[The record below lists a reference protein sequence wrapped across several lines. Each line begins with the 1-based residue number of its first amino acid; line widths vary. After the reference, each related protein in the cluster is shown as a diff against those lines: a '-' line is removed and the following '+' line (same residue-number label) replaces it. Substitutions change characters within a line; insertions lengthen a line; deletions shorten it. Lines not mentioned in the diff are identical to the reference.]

1 MRGGTDLYIIQMD
14 QTGDF
19 KVGRSDD
26 VNRRLGE
33 LQTAC
38 PHKLR
43 VILEAPGL
51 GHLERTIHRT
61 LKEYRCRY
69 GKGEWFRET
78 GFGQIPDNIYN
89 MLSVDILEE
98 GDWWRRR
105 R

>member
-1 MRGGTDLYIIQMD
+1 MAV
-14 QTGDF
+14 TGDF
-19 KVGRSDD
+19 KVGRSND

-51 GHLERTIHRT
+51 GHLERRVHQSLR
-61 LKEYRCRY
+61 EYRCRY

-78 GFGQIPDNIYN
+78 GFGQIPDKFYN
-89 MLSVDILEE
+89 MFSAEALED
-98 GDWWRRR
+98 GDWWKSR
-105 R
+105 